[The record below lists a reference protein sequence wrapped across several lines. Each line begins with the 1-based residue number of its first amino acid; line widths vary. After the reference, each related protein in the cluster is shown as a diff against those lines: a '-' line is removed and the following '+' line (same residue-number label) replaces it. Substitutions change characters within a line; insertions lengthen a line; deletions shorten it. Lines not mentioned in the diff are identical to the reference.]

1 MDPIQ
6 RIAVVGGGAMGA
18 FYASRF
24 FDADPS
30 CVSLVADGE
39 RYERLRAQG
48 LVVNGRPYA
57 IPVLRPDDT
66 APPSD
71 LVFVAVKNHHMDQA
85 LHDMR
90 SRVGDHTVFLSVMNG
105 IDSEEQLGRAFGMEK
120 VLYAVALG
128 IDGVREGNRVTYTT
142 PGVVHFGEAE
152 NEEISERVRRVQEL
166 FDRADIPWE
175 TPEDMIRTLWWKFM
189 INVGVN
195 QSSAVLR
202 APYGVFQRS
211 QEARDL
217 MEEAMWEVIA
227 VAERAG
233 VSLTG
238 QDIENWK
245 TVLATLGPEGKTS
258 MLQDIEAGRKTEV
271 EIFSGRVL
279 ELGET
284 YDVPVPVNRVLFQIL
299 KAMETQQGFSQKTA
313 AS

>member
-1 MDPIQ
+1 MGPIQ

-18 FYASRF
+18 FYATRF
-24 FDADPS
+24 FDVDPS

-39 RYERLRAQG
+39 RCERLRDQG
-48 LVVNGRPYA
+48 LVVNGRSYA
-57 IPVLRPDDT
+57 VPVLRPGDT

-71 LVFVAVKNHHMDQA
+71 LVLVAVKNHHMDQA
-85 LHDMR
+85 LRDMQ
-90 SRVGDHTVFLSVMNG
+90 SRVGEHTVFLSVMNG

-128 IDGVREGNRVTYTT
+128 IDSVREENRVTYTT

-152 NEEISERVRRVQEL
+152 NREISERVRRVQEL
-166 FDRADIPWE
+166 FDRAEIPWE

-217 MEEAMWEVIA
+217 MEAAMWEVIA

-233 VSLTG
+233 VSLNG
-238 QDIENWK
+238 QDTENWK
-245 TVLATLGPEGKTS
+245 TVLFTLGPEGKTS

-299 KAMETQQGFSQKTA
+299 KAMETQQGSLRETEVP
-313 AS
+313 

>member
-1 MDPIQ
+1 MKPIQ
-6 RIAVVGGGAMGA
+6 QIAVVGGGAMGA

-24 FDADPS
+24 FDVDPT

-39 RYERLRAQG
+39 RYERLRDQG

-57 IPVLRPDDT
+57 VPVLRPDDS

-71 LVFVAVKNHHMDQA
+71 LVLMAVKNHHMDQT
-85 LHDMR
+85 LQDMQG
-90 SRVGDHTVFLSVMNG
+90 RVGEHTVLLSVMNG
-105 IDSEEQLGRAFGMEK
+105 IDSEEQLGRAFGMDR

-128 IDGVREGNRVTYTT
+128 IDSVRDGNRVTYTT

-152 NEEISERVRRVQEL
+152 NREVSERVRRVQEL

-189 INVGVN
+189 INVGIN

-202 APYGVFQRS
+202 APYGMFQRS

-217 MEEAMWEVIA
+217 MEGAMWEVIA
-227 VAERAG
+227 VAQHAG
-233 VSLTG
+233 VKLRG
-238 QDIENWK
+238 EDIENWK
-245 TVLATLGPEGKTS
+245 NVLATLGPEGKTS

-271 EIFSGRVL
+271 EIFAGRVL

-284 YDVPVPVNRVLFQIL
+284 YGVPVPVNRVLFLIL
-299 KAMETQQGFSQKTA
+299 KALETQQGSTQETA
-313 AS
+313 VP

>member
-1 MDPIQ
+1 MGPIQ

-18 FYASRF
+18 FYATRF
-24 FDADPS
+24 FDVDPS

-39 RYERLRAQG
+39 RCERLRDQG
-48 LVVNGRPYA
+48 LVVNGRSYA
-57 IPVLRPDDT
+57 VPVLRPGDT

-71 LVFVAVKNHHMDQA
+71 LVLVAVKNHHMDQA
-85 LHDMR
+85 LRDMQ
-90 SRVGDHTVFLSVMNG
+90 SRVGEHTVFLSVMNG

-128 IDGVREGNRVTYTT
+128 IDSVREENRVTYTT

-152 NEEISERVRRVQEL
+152 NREISERVRRVQEL
-166 FDRADIPWE
+166 FDRAEIPWE

-217 MEEAMWEVIA
+217 MEAAMWEVIA
-227 VAERAG
+227 VAEHAG
-233 VSLTG
+233 VSLNG

-245 TVLATLGPEGKTS
+245 TVLFTLGPEGKTS

-299 KAMETQQGFSQKTA
+299 KAMETQQGSLRETEVP
-313 AS
+313 

>member
-1 MDPIQ
+1 MQPIQ

-18 FYASRF
+18 FYATRF
-24 FDADPS
+24 FDVDPS

-39 RYERLRAQG
+39 RCERLRDQG
-48 LVVNGRPYA
+48 LVVNGRHYA
-57 IPVLRPDDT
+57 VPVLRPHDS

-71 LVFVAVKNHHMDQA
+71 LVVVAVKNHHMEQA
-85 LHDMR
+85 LRDMK
-90 SRVGDHTVFLSVMNG
+90 SRVGENTVLLSVMNG
-105 IDSEEQLGRAFGMEK
+105 IDSEEQLGRAFGMDK

-128 IDGVREGNRVTYTT
+128 IDSVREGNQVSYTT

-152 NEEISERVRRVQEL
+152 NREISERVRRVQDL
-166 FDRADIPWE
+166 LDRAGIPWE

-195 QSSAVLR
+195 QSSAVLG

-217 MEEAMWEVIA
+217 MEGAMWEVIA

-233 VSLTG
+233 VKLSG
-238 QDIENWK
+238 EDIENWK
-245 TVLATLGPEGKTS
+245 DVLATLGPEGKTS

-271 EIFSGRVL
+271 EIFAGRVL

-299 KAMETQQGFSQKTA
+299 KAMETQQGPSQETA
-313 AS
+313 AP